1 MKNVIDKKT
10 YMEIAKL
17 LTDDE
22 RLLLKL
28 KACFDNPLHF
38 FEENIDRYDERGI
51 NEDDGLGTIAWI
63 AIADELI
70 EGGFA
75 VELDWKD
82 ELSEFVGQMKSLA
95 DKNNLELYEECLDEN
110 EDIPTWCRIL
120 DTKWREKSYC
130 IGTMDINSDSYL
142 MFVCKLKTLQKL
154 ALLSTKIGRRFN
166 FAKLM

>member
-17 LTDDE
+17 LIDDE
-22 RLLLKL
+22 NVLFKL
-28 KACFDNPLHF
+28 KTCFDNPLNF
-38 FEENIDRYDERGI
+38 FEENSERYDDRGIDRDE
-51 NEDDGLGTIAWI
+51 DVKTIAWI

-75 VELDWKD
+75 VELDWKE
-82 ELSEFVGQMKSLA
+82 ELSEFVWQMKGLA

-110 EDIPTWCRIL
+110 DDIPTWCRIL
-120 DTKWREKSYC
+120 DGKWREKNYC
-130 IGTMDINSDSYL
+130 IGAMDINSDSYL

-166 FAKLM
+166 FAKLI

>member
-17 LTDDE
+17 LIDDE
-22 RLLLKL
+22 DVISKL
-28 KACFDNPLHF
+28 KACFDNPLRF
-38 FEENIDRYDERGI
+38 FEENEERYDDRGI
-51 NEDDGLGTIAWI
+51 DKDEDVKTIAWI
-63 AIADELI
+63 AIADELL

-82 ELSEFVGQMKSLA
+82 ELSEFVGQMKGLA

-110 EDIPTWCRIL
+110 DDIPTWCRIL

-130 IGTMDINSDSYL
+130 IGAMDINSDSYL

-154 ALLSTKIGRRFN
+154 ALLAAKIGRRFN
-166 FAKLM
+166 FAKLI

>member
-10 YMEIAKL
+10 YMDIAKL
-17 LTDDE
+17 LIDDE
-22 RLLLKL
+22 SLLLKL
-28 KACFDNPLHF
+28 KTCFDNPLQF
-38 FEENIDRYDERGI
+38 FEENIDRYDNRGI
-51 NEDDGLGTIAWI
+51 DKDEDVKTIAWI

-82 ELSEFVGQMKSLA
+82 ELSEFVGQMKSLT

>member
-10 YMEIAKL
+10 YIEIAKL

-28 KACFDNPLHF
+28 KTCFDNPLHF

-63 AIADELI
+63 AIADELL
-70 EGGFA
+70 EEKLA
-75 VELDWKD
+75 VELDWKE
-82 ELSEFVGQMKSLA
+82 ELSEFVWQMKGLA
-95 DKNNLELYEECLDEN
+95 DKNNLELYEEDLDEN
-110 EDIPTWCRIL
+110 DDIPTWCRIL
-120 DTKWREKSYC
+120 DAKWREKSYC
-130 IGTMDINSDSYL
+130 IGAMDINSDSYL

-154 ALLSTKIGRRFN
+154 ALLAAKIGRRFN
-166 FAKLM
+166 FAKLI